1 MREAWERYQDF
12 KILDRITSR
21 GHQIANSDSTRRS
34 ERRGRGRWRRA
45 EINSIRV
52 VIIAVG
58 RMRRL

>member
-12 KILDRITSR
+12 KVPDRITLE
-21 GHQIANSDSTRRS
+21 GNQIADSDSTRRS
-34 ERRGRGRWRRA
+34 ERRGRGRRA
-45 EINSIRV
+45 EISSIRV